1 MRIKQLDL
9 IKWLAISFMVI
20 DHLRFL
26 DLISSVK
33 FTVYSLGRFAFP
45 MFCFVLAYN
54 FFRTDGQYNT
64 QKSDF
69 RYISSLLIF
78 FLVSELPYRFYGE
91 MQYSSMNIMLTLALS
106 FALLYAFVRNT
117 RNLLLEPSFVCL
129 MVVLVT
135 IGMEFTDYFRIQY
148 GIGGVFLPLA
158 MYFALKE
165 QKLRHYIAVVMC
177 AGVMNLD
184 LQKGAFL
191 NNLTSL
197 LVTLIP
203 VITGIIGALIP
214 FALINAKI
222 KMNVPPITKWGY
234 YFYPVHFIVL
244 GVARTI
250 YRMLF

>member
-1 MRIKQLDL
+1 
-9 IKWLAISFMVI
+9 MVI

-26 DLISSVK
+26 DVINSFK
-33 FTVYSLGRFAFP
+33 FTAYTFGRFAFP

-91 MQYSSMNIMLTLALS
+91 MQYTSMNIMLTLALS
-106 FALLYAFVRNT
+106 FALLYAFVRTT
-117 RNLLLEPSFVCL
+117 RNLFLEPSFVCL
-129 MVVLVT
+129 LVILVT
-135 IGMEFTDYFRIQY
+135 VGLDFTDNFRIQY
-148 GIGGVFLPLA
+148 GLGGVFLPLA

-165 QKLRHYIAVVMC
+165 MKIRHFMGVVIC

-184 LQKGAFL
+184 LQKGAIFNSL
-191 NNLTSL
+191 NNLL
-197 LVTLIP
+197 ITLIP
-203 VITGIIGALIP
+203 LITGVIGALIP
-214 FALINAKI
+214 FAIIHANI
-222 KMNVPPITKWGY
+222 KMNIPPIKKWGY

-244 GVARTI
+244 STARMV